1 MSLVCVWWTWT
12 EKSHSYSLPHLES
25 IVKDWVQA
33 PVCRVPNT
41 NFDFHKAF
49 SLHLLI
55 QHNPASLFHMMILY
69 FMAITLSKWKEIENC
84 RWRKGRMS
92 KFWQLES
99 CLSIGGMTDFYLVH
113 IALCPGLRAINWLV
127 ICTTLFGVL
136 SPLSFVDWSMRFM
149 IQQVFFSSSLI
160 SNINTGHFSRIVICE
175 FLLSLFYVCAR
186 MLSPSIVS
194 DSLRSHGL

>member
-33 PVCRVPNT
+33 PVCRAPNT

-55 QHNPASLFHMMILY
+55 QHNPASLFHIMILY
-69 FMAITLSKWKEIENC
+69 FMAITLSKWKEKENC

-127 ICTTLFGVL
+127 IRHNTIWCSF
-136 SPLSFVDWSMRFM
+136 SFVICRLDH
-149 IQQVFFSSSLI
+149 VF
-160 SNINTGHFSRIVICE
+160 
-175 FLLSLFYVCAR
+175 Y
-186 MLSPSIVS
+186 
-194 DSLRSHGL
+194 DSTCIFQFIPYK